1 VIVFHVNVAGLKSSF
16 AGSEIYGNGVLGN
29 RDRPEQSI
37 FGGPRIEIVNLLT
50 RRVKNVK
57 SYEGEG
63 AMVVAAVS
71 ANKFAAH
78 EANVGFEV
86 KELGSLAVDSVRAHA
101 SDCCPSD
108 KAIEI
113 GDGARLNTWG
123 RQEHMKERST
133 GTKELQTAGNWKWGS
148 TSGAVVSVKVERG

>member
-1 VIVFHVNVAGLKSSF
+1 
-16 AGSEIYGNGVLGN
+16 LGN
-29 RDRPEQSI
+29 RDGPEQTALCNP
-37 FGGPRIEIVNLLT
+37 GIEIVNLLT

-86 KELGSLAVDSVRAHA
+86 KVLGSLAVTV
-101 SDCCPSD
+101 CVPCP
-108 KAIEI
+108 
-113 GDGARLNTWG
+113 
-123 RQEHMKERST
+123 
-133 GTKELQTAGNWKWGS
+133 GS
-148 TSGAVVSVKVERG
+148 QRRTR